1 MRPCQIGEV
10 GRFPWKVGWQAR
22 RVAPKPQCAQSR
34 LPAIKVTPH
43 VHLGAEILRFGK
55 PWVFFWRSWT
65 SYSSFFLGNG
75 WKWMDMDGNGCHF
88 AARQPSGSWSSPTVP
103 LVGAYKPPLNQ
114 LNVRFISVPRMAFKE
129 KSNKETGYWK
139 PRKLEVKTW
148 FRQQIFL
155 TSIHWSLYLRWSKQL
170 SLRKI
175 QISATWLCG
184 KNIRRKST
192 KRPFHS
198 ISKEFQF

>member
-1 MRPCQIGEV
+1 MKSWLTGPEGRPKTPMRP
-10 GRFPWKVGWQAR
+10 
-22 RVAPKPQCAQSR
+22 VAPSSDQSNSACS
-34 LPAIKVTPH
+34 PGSGDP
-43 VHLGAEILRFGK
+43 EIRKTMG
-55 PWVFFWRSWT
+55 
-65 SYSSFFLGNG
+65 FFLAKLDLLQQFLSG
-75 WKWMDMDGNGCHF
+75 KWMDMDGNGCHF

-155 TSIHWSLYLRWSKQL
+155 TSIH
-170 SLRKI
+170 
-175 QISATWLCG
+175 
-184 KNIRRKST
+184 
-192 KRPFHS
+192 
-198 ISKEFQF
+198 